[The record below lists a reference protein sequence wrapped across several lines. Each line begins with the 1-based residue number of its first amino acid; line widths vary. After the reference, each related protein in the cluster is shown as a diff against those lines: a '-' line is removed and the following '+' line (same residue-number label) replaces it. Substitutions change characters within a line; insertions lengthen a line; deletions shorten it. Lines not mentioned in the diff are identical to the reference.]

1 MQYFSGEQVIKQD
14 TLNVK
19 QNLLYA
25 SSGYDPRSPA
35 KKTLEAINAYL
46 AGVATH
52 QMRKIVV
59 GDKQIEY
66 SSFEELQ
73 KWRLYFEKEV
83 AKEEGKA
90 PCIRHEKLYYRGNK

>member
-1 MQYFSGEQVIKQD
+1 MQFFSGEQVIKQD

-66 SSFEELQ
+66 SSF
-73 KWRLYFEKEV
+73 
-83 AKEEGKA
+83 
-90 PCIRHEKLYYRGNK
+90 